1 MIHYAS
7 IGDSFADSMY
17 LKPICQIGI
26 KTKKDSTRAMHL
38 KWKNSCLENQKW
50 LENILH
56 NAKVQVESVMPQ
68 NIRNRPKDLNYFVKR
83 SICTAQDVYEQ
94 ILLEADEKNQRVCD
108 EIFTLPSQIIHN
120 WHNCSEE
127 RPSMN
132 FQYTSKTGCAG
143 AVIMNGTAS
152 QEYCEGDRDG
162 KYDWWSSCCVF
173 RNGRCTEKYQQTKS
187 FTPI

>member
-7 IGDSFADSMY
+7 IGNSFADSMY

-108 EIFTLPSQIIHN
+108 EIFTLPWQIIHN
-120 WHNCSEE
+120 GHNCSEE
-127 RPSMN
+127 
-132 FQYTSKTGCAG
+132 
-143 AVIMNGTAS
+143 
-152 QEYCEGDRDG
+152 
-162 KYDWWSSCCVF
+162 
-173 RNGRCTEKYQQTKS
+173 
-187 FTPI
+187 